1 MAGKEA
7 KDQYCDVTET
17 TEPTLRRFGGRMK
30 VLLTVAAGGALLSSI
45 IWLRNTDHSSRTQPL
60 NEKFPESMKPAT

>member
-7 KDQYCDVTET
+7 KDQYCDATET

-30 VLLTVAAGGALLSSI
+30 VLLTVAAGGVLLSSI
-45 IWLRNTDHSSRTQPL
+45 IWLGV
-60 NEKFPESMKPAT
+60 